1 MVWLSKMGKSSSQK
15 DHLSFLCQEWRKGSK
30 GTSYVI
36 IGTTLKFLGCFKR
49 RSGNCTRC
57 VQGPGMDEVGAD
69 YIGMPRIH
77 TPYCQVWFL
86 NIYKDEGVTWFLAAE
101 GNEGDVIDK
110 CDSRCSQVPW
120 IDVRVVSS
128 GLSHSLQ
135 FVQQYWYIGLH
146 SLLFRRSML
155 RVVFNF

>member
-1 MVWLSKMGKSSSQK
+1 MRWVLITLECPGYIP
-15 DHLSFLCQEWRKGSK
+15 LTARCGSL
-30 GTSYVI
+30 T
-36 IGTTLKFLGCFKR
+36 
-49 RSGNCTRC
+49 
-57 VQGPGMDEVGAD
+57 
-69 YIGMPRIH
+69 YI
-77 TPYCQVWFL
+77 
-86 NIYKDEGVTWFLAAE
+86 KAEGVSWFLAAE

>member
-1 MVWLSKMGKSSSQK
+1 MPGVFK
-15 DHLSFLCQEWRKGSK
+15 DLEWMRG
-30 GTSYVI
+30 
-36 IGTTLKFLGCFKR
+36 
-49 RSGNCTRC
+49 
-57 VQGPGMDEVGAD
+57 GAD

-77 TPYCQVWFL
+77 APYCQVWFL
-86 NIYKDEGVTWFLAAE
+86 NIHKDEGVSWFLAAE

-128 GLSHSLQ
+128 GLSHPLQ